1 MKSILPYGE
10 SGYFSR
16 PSHVLDPHLF
26 DGEHLKPDV
35 RQVLNS
41 LLLDYLSTAYNNP
54 KSWTMVWLAGSGV
67 SYQWAASR
75 GNGDLDVLFGIDYS
89 QFVNDNPR
97 FQWMTREEIVDTID
111 ADLKERLWPRTAY
124 IPFGEDM
131 DSFIDYQ
138 YYEITFFLNDN
149 VEADPNSIVH
159 IRPYAAYNITTD
171 EWTTKP
177 SKLPQNPELLY
188 PEEFNTQANAN
199 KEAAEALVTRYK
211 AISNERGPLGVNNR
225 VHKELIK
232 SQAKSLFDSIHL
244 GRKAAFSE
252 HGEGYGD
259 FYNYQWQRA
268 KADGIVNA
276 LNEIINGE

>member
-1 MKSILPYGE
+1 MKSILPIGE

-16 PSHVLDPHLF
+16 PSNILDPHLF
-26 DGEHLKPDV
+26 EGEHLRSDV
-35 RQVLNS
+35 RHLLNKI
-41 LLLDYLSTAYNNP
+41 LINYLATRYSNP
-54 KSWTMVWLAGSGV
+54 ESWTMVWLAGSGI

-75 GNGDLDVLFGIDYS
+75 GNGDLDVLFGIDYTK
-89 QFVNDNPR
+89 FVTDNPE
-97 FQWMTREEIVDTID
+97 FEWMTRHEIAETID
-111 ADLKERLWPRTAY
+111 ADLKERLWPRTAH
-124 IPFGEDM
+124 I
-131 DSFIDYQ
+131 SFTTDINEFPDEQ
-138 YYEITFFLNDN
+138 YYELTFFLNDN
-149 VEADPNSIVH
+149 VEADKNSIVH

-177 SKLPQNPELLY
+177 PKLPDNPASLY
-188 PEEFNTQANAN
+188 PAEYYAQTFAN

-211 AISNERGPLGVNNR
+211 AIDNTTGPYAVNNK

-232 SQAKSLFDSIHL
+232 AQARTLFDSIHI

-259 FYNYQWQRA
+259 FYNFAWQMA
-268 KADGIVNA
+268 KQDGIVNA